1 MDELSALAERVLP
14 QLQPVLTGV
23 VALLTVRF
31 IINECLSRWHCA
43 MPNEWLL
50 LINNGKLVKCG
61 IGMSCFCPPG
71 AQVVRFPSTMQ
82 ETTFTASQATK
93 QRAGIS
99 VTGKAYWSIY
109 RPNADD
115 PDGPFRAFKSL
126 AGLVQ
131 GDFTAGNE
139 KVETLAISCIR
150 DAVSKMNIVE
160 VMTSREELKERVKG
174 DITPIFRGWGMW
186 LETVEIIDV
195 RVESRTLF
203 DDMQYL
209 RPDELDFDTKADA
222 HLCAEQAKLSSQRL
236 LDTEK
241 LNVQLEVSKKR
252 ADTSAEQGIYEA
264 TQSLKRDEG
273 EAALEE
279 ARQQMR
285 LARMEKEHALRMQ
298 QVADKT
304 AVQNAELKQ
313 QLAMAK
319 EKEAQ
324 EHELRQRRYELEATL
339 TDTNIQMR
347 AIDATKE
354 IYTKLPLR
362 EVKLVSMG
370 GADPSS
376 TSAGA
381 SGLRSLLPA
390 IGAGWEALNEG
401 ARNGK

>member
-1 MDELSALAERVLP
+1 M
-14 QLQPVLTGV
+14 G
-23 VALLTVRF
+23 
-31 IINECLSRWHCA
+31 
-43 MPNEWLL
+43 
-50 LINNGKLVKCG
+50 
-61 IGMSCFCPPG
+61 
-71 AQVVRFPSTMQ
+71 
-82 ETTFTASQATK
+82 
-93 QRAGIS
+93 
-99 VTGKAYWSIY
+99 
-109 RPNADD
+109 
-115 PDGPFRAFKSL
+115 
-126 AGLVQ
+126 
-131 GDFTAGNE
+131 
-139 KVETLAISCIR
+139 
-150 DAVSKMNIVE
+150 
-160 VMTSREELKERVKG
+160 
-174 DITPIFRGWGMW
+174 
-186 LETVEIIDV
+186 
-195 RVESRTLF
+195 
-203 DDMQYL
+203 
-209 RPDELDFDTKADA
+209 
-222 HLCAEQAKLSSQRL
+222 
-236 LDTEK
+236 
-241 LNVQLEVSKKR
+241 VSKKR

-298 QVADKT
+298 EVADKT

-324 EHELRQRRYELEATL
+324 EHELRQQRYELEATL

-362 EVKLVSMG
+362 EVKLMSMG

-390 IGAGWEALNEG
+390 IGAGWEALRGCLCAGSQWQVELDDISVYLLDTLT
-401 ARNGK
+401 AER